1 MCLPVGTM
9 AWIHTFTH
17 GCLYAYSFDHEESTC
32 LAYISGTA
40 TSSTQYIRSELC
52 LRSTKGKVQSPQYFA
67 NHEALK
73 KYA

>member
-17 GCLYAYSFDHEESTC
+17 GCLYVYSFDHEESTC

-40 TSSTQYIRSELC
+40 TSSAQYI
-52 LRSTKGKVQSPQYFA
+52 
-67 NHEALK
+67 
-73 KYA
+73 